1 MISLEHKKYLVNG
14 IENNDPETVNF
25 LKSDFAKLYS
35 SECVKKIIKVFQL
48 SEMEGLRLLPF
59 EEETLKQF
67 CVEMS
72 FLQED
77 INKRDGAIYF
87 ITNKLIEIEPKP
99 YWVFWYK
106 VSDFKKWETNYKS
119 KPFRAKKEAIR
130 AAFAL
135 PKQTQEQAS
144 SFAGAKLL
152 NRSDEDV
159 VKLVRLAFKNRRS
172 ELWAE
177 EDETFRQEFHY
188 KYKDYSNYNENNQ
201 NKTRNQKAWEMYGMC
216 VYRADMG
223 GWMQFSDILD
233 KQLKDEFMMIT
244 KVYCEEAYKESENN
258 VKGRMTRE
266 IDDLLGMFRNSIKV
280 INDLLIASA
289 RND

>member
-1 MISLEHKKYLVNG
+1 MISLEHKKYWVTG

-35 SECVKKIIKVFQL
+35 SEHVKKIMKVFQL

-87 ITNKLIEIEPKP
+87 VTNKLLEIEPKP

-106 VSDFKKWETNYKS
+106 VSEFKRWETNYKS

-135 PKQTQEQAS
+135 PRQNQEQVS
-144 SFAGAKLL
+144 SFAAAKLL
-152 NRSDEDV
+152 NRCDDDV

-172 ELWAE
+172 EIWAE
-177 EDETFRQEFHY
+177 EDEKFRQEFHY
-188 KYKDYSNYNENNQ
+188 KYKDYSNYNEKNQ

-216 VYRADMG
+216 VQRADMG
-223 GWMQFSDILD
+223 GWMNFDDVPDEAIKKALMYYVKTYCQMSIDVLEPKANDKHMGDIYSNGI
-233 KQLKDEFMMIT
+233 KILK
-244 KVYCEEAYKESENN
+244 NN
-258 VKGRMTRE
+258 VEKIEKMLSLE
-266 IDDLLGMFRNSIKV
+266 
-280 INDLLIASA
+280 
-289 RND
+289 